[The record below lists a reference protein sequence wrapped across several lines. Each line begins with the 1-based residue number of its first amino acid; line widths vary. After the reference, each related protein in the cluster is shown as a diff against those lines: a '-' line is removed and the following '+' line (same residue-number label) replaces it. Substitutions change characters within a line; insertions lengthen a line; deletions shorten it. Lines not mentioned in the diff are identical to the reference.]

1 MELGGLKDTITDAES
16 IRDDLYKVAW
26 GVWDYMKNRGPQAEK
41 LTNWRL
47 RWMGALPGKREN
59 RRYLGDHVLTQND
72 VDAAGPFEDI
82 VAYGGWSMDD
92 HHPAGLYYPG
102 KATIFHRAPSPYGI
116 PLRSLYSRNVPNLF
130 CAGRNIS
137 ATHCAMSST
146 RVMGTCALLGQAV
159 GTAAAL
165 CVARSIRPGQIT
177 GAALTDLQRML
188 MEDDSWLPG
197 LAKPLPALMA
207 EAAFA
212 AEGSAALLDG
222 HERIIR
228 GEDHAW
234 QAAPGTPLTLSFKS
248 PQKVE
253 CLRMVFDS
261 DLNDSKRMPVLY
273 PHQERHCVMPKQ
285 LVRAY
290 KVEARSANGQWET
303 IFREADNRRRLVV
316 LPVHREVTALRFT
329 GEAAWG
335 ESPIRVFSFEAHG
348 EPLPL
353 SRDPEP
359 GAKWTEIVAALDPE
373 DLREPDHGL
382 EAEHPHPMR
391 VGA

>member
-1 MELGGLKDTITDAES
+1 M
-16 IRDDLYKVAW
+16 
-26 GVWDYMKNRGPQAEK
+26 
-41 LTNWRL
+41 
-47 RWMGALPGKREN
+47 
-59 RRYLGDHVLTQND
+59 TQHD

-102 KATIFHRAPSPYGI
+102 KPTIFHKAPSPYGI

-146 RVMGTCALLGQAV
+146 RVMATCALMGQAA

-165 CVARSIRPGQIT
+165 CAQRSIRPGQIT
-177 GAALTDLQRML
+177 GPVLQELQLIL
-188 MEDDSWLPG
+188 MEDDCWLPG
-197 LAKPLPALMA
+197 LAKPLPEIMQ
-207 EAAFA
+207 EAAF
-212 AEGSAALLDG
+212 ESTSETAALLNG
-222 HERIIR
+222 HERPID
-228 GEDHAW
+228 GEDNAW
-234 QAAPGTPLTLSFKS
+234 EAAPGTPLTLSFKS

-273 PHQERHCVMPKQ
+273 PHQERHCTMPKQ

-290 KVEARSANGQWET
+290 KIEAQSVSGQWESLYA
-303 IFREADNRRRLVV
+303 EADNRRRLVV
-316 LPVHREVTALRFT
+316 LPVGREVQALRFT
-329 GEAAWG
+329 GEAAWR
-335 ESPIRVFSFEAHG
+335 ESPIRLFSFEAHR
-348 EPLPL
+348 EPLPI

-359 GAKWTEIVAALDPE
+359 GAKWTEVVASIDPE
-373 DLREPDHGL
+373 HLREPDHGL
-382 EAEHPHPMR
+382 ENAKPGTSR
-391 VGA
+391 IGA